1 LELAAAQSGPDPTK
15 FVPTNDFTDE
25 ASDDLKSKPSSAPP
39 ENADSSG
46 SSSSSSSSV
55 SSSTKKDDS
64 SHSREHSPRAG
75 MRAYFADAKGLPDL
89 LYLQAGGWDRAM
101 RCLERRDFVQ
111 WLNSTAGLLAATA
124 PGAALVLG
132 TLPTGAAYPGDPRQE
147 MARLQDQENTWK
159 VKQRVVSC
167 LRYQP

>member
-1 LELAAAQSGPDPTK
+1 
-15 FVPTNDFTDE
+15 
-25 ASDDLKSKPSSAPP
+25 
-39 ENADSSG
+39 
-46 SSSSSSSSV
+46 
-55 SSSTKKDDS
+55 
-64 SHSREHSPRAG
+64 

-101 RCLERRDFVQ
+101 GCLERRDFVQ